1 MPIYHI
7 LYSTIIFVN
16 EDMQPRT
23 TTLSIIKN
31 INYHHMDIIYIHKNI
46 INTNTITNTND
57 T

>member
-23 TTLSIIKN
+23 TTLSIIKS